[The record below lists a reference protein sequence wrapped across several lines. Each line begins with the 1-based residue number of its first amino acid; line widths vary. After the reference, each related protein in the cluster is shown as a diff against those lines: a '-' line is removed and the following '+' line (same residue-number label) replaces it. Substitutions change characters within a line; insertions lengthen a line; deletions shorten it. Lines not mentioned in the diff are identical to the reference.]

1 MAVFKKLK
9 LLLWKNF
16 ILKKRRILMT
26 VLEILMP
33 LLFSAVVLYLRFNS
47 VPRKRAATN
56 YSAID
61 VSLLPDFFHQF
72 PVKNKFQL
80 VYIPSKSET
89 LKTLTEMVEDTFDVE
104 FEVLG
109 FSSVPVFES
118 YIIND
123 PKAFYILVGIVFDH
137 NFNDSREPLPL
148 RVKYNLHF
156 SYIRRNFASMKHVFL
171 QEDSEGWCTSF
182 LYPPNLSYEPREFA
196 FTDGRI
202 PGYFKEGFLGIQHAV
217 DKAIMHHH
225 ARNASADMF
234 ERLNVLLQR
243 FPHGPHI
250 QDGFFLVLQN
260 EFPLFLML
268 SFICIEL
275 IIINTVL
282 LEKERKLKEYMYMM
296 GLNSWLYWV
305 AWFIT
310 FFISVFIAVSIMTI
324 LFCTKVE
331 NMAVFKNSDPSL
343 IFVFLMCFA
352 VATIF
357 FAFMI
362 STFFQRTHVGTA
374 SGGIIFFFTYLP
386 YLYLTF
392 SYHQRSYFEKITF
405 CLFSNVAMAM
415 GVHFISMF
423 EAKDTGIQWKNMGS
437 IRGEFSFIQVMLM
450 LLLDSLLYCVITW
463 YVESVFPG
471 KFGIPKPWYF
481 FAMPSYWHGKPIPVT
496 HALLDMGNPN
506 EAPKKEFMQEE
517 PTDLIRG
524 IEIQHLYKVFYRRG
538 NAHIAVKDLSMNLY
552 RGQITVLLG
561 HNGAG
566 KTTICSMLTGLIS
579 PSSGQAYINGYEIS
593 KDMVQ
598 IRKSIG
604 WCPQHDILFDNFTVA
619 EHLFFYAQLK
629 GLSQQKCPEEVK
641 QMLHILNLED
651 KRNSW
656 SKFLSGGM
664 KRKLSIGI
672 ALIAGSKVLMLDEP
686 TSGMDAISRRA
697 IWDLLQQQKSDR
709 TILLTTHFMDEAD
722 LLGDRIAI
730 MAKGELQCCGSSLF
744 LKQKYGAG
752 YYMTLL
758 RNPYCDTEKLSYL
771 IYHHIPNA
779 VLESSAG
786 EELIFILPKD
796 SIHRFESLFT
806 DLEMKQT
813 ELGITSFGAS
823 VTTME
828 EVFIRVCMFAD
839 YSTDISAKKQPSVHP
854 HSLISRV
861 PVERIKYLHSR
872 IYSLQT
878 GLPIT
883 LNTGFSLLC
892 QQFYAMFLKRVIYS
906 QHNWMVMLSVQILVP
921 LVIIILSLTFFNFKM
936 RSMGSVPLQL
946 ALNTYDQTIVP
957 FFVSQNF
964 KLDPQLSDHF
974 ANMLVAQ
981 GQIPL
986 EVPGPV
992 EEFLLKKAEAEPED
1006 FNRLYVVAA
1015 SFEDVD
1021 NHTIVRGLFNN
1032 QAYHSPALALTLVD
1046 NYLFKLLSGARASI
1060 TVSNHPQPQTAMEFS
1075 ENVLYQGPKGHYL
1088 VINLLF
1094 GMAFLSSTFSML
1106 TVIER
1111 RIKAKHIQF
1120 ISGVYKAAFWFSAM
1134 LWDLLSF
1141 LVCTLLLI
1149 VVFLYYKEEAFTHH
1163 ENVLAMILMLM
1174 LYSWAIIPFIYVIS
1188 FSFDSAGNAC
1198 VKLVIMLTFL
1208 SIGPI
1213 VLVSVTGEQELGYTE
1228 ISESLDHTFL
1238 ILPGHCLGMAFS
1250 NLYYNF
1256 ELQKFCNSK
1265 NLSKIECKEVSE
1277 GHVVQKNI
1285 YTWESLGIGKYLAA
1299 LAISGPLYII
1309 LLFLVETKV
1318 FRRLEARISNFFL
1331 KQKLARLLAAA
1342 SVPEDQDVEEE
1353 AKTVRTY
1360 LETLQKTNPLIVK
1373 EVSKVYIKKVPLLA
1387 VNKVSFTVQA
1397 KECFGLLGINGAG
1410 KTSIFK
1416 MLTGQKPITCGDA
1429 FIRGLSISSD
1439 LGKVR
1444 QWIGYCPQFD
1454 SLLSFMT
1461 GRETLVMYARIR
1473 GIPERH
1479 ISSCVDQIL
1488 EDLVMFVYADKL
1500 VKTYSGGNKRKLSTA
1515 IALIG
1520 DPAVIFLDEP
1530 STSMDPVARRLL
1542 WGTVGKAR
1550 ESGKAIVITSHSM
1563 EECEALCTRLA
1574 IMVQGQFKC
1583 LGSPQHLKSKFGSG
1597 YSLRAKVQREGQQ
1610 EALEEFKAF
1619 VDLTFP
1625 GFVLE
1630 DEHQGM
1636 VHYHL
1641 PGNDLSWG
1649 KVFGILEQA
1658 KKKYLLEDYSVNQIS
1673 LEDIFLNFASPVPP
1687 TQGTIQQEQAEPDR
1701 SSSPSLPR
1709 PQPRSPPSQ
1718 PLLPSSSPP
1727 SQPPLQSPSSLSQ
1740 SPSLPSSE
1748 PVL

>member
-16 ILKKRRILMT
+16 ILKRILMT

-61 VSLLPDFFHQF
+61 VSSLPDFFHQF

-89 LKTLTEMVEDTFDVE
+89 LKALTEMVEDTFDVE

-137 NFNDSREPLPL
+137 NFNDSRGKNATWGKKIFSMVIQNYIQEELSHIPSPIFLNFL
-148 RVKYNLHF
+148 CLISHF
-156 SYIRRNFASMKHVFL
+156 LV
-171 QEDSEGWCTSF
+171 
-182 LYPPNLSYEPREFA
+182 
-196 FTDGRI
+196 
-202 PGYFKEGFLGIQHAV
+202 GYYKEGFLGIQHAV

-282 LEKERKLKEYMYMM
+282 LEKERKLKVTSSASD
-296 GLNSWLYWV
+296 GWLHWV
-305 AWFIT
+305 VWFIT

-362 STFFQRTHVGTA
+362 STFFQRAHVGTA

-415 GVHFISMF
+415 GVHFMSMF
-423 EAKDTGIQWKNMGS
+423 EAKGTGIQWKNMGS
-437 IRGEFSFIQVMLM
+437 IHGEFSFIQVMLM

-496 HALLDMGNPN
+496 HALLDMGDPS
-506 EAPKKEFMQEE
+506 ETPKKEFMQEE

-524 IEIQHLYKVFYRRG
+524 IEIQHLCKVFYRRG

-566 KTTICSMLTGLIS
+566 KTTTCSMLTGLIS

-629 GLSQQKCPEEVK
+629 GLSQQRCPEEVK

-651 KRNSW
+651 KRNSR

-664 KRKLSIGI
+664 NRKLSIGI
-672 ALIAGSKVLMLDEP
+672 TLIVGSKVLMLDEP

-709 TILLTTHFMDEAD
+709 TILLTTHFMDQ
-722 LLGDRIAI
+722 
-730 MAKGELQCCGSSLF
+730 LQCCGSSLF

-758 RNPYCDTEKLSYL
+758 RNPYCDTEKLSLL

-779 VLESSAG
+779 VLESSIG
-786 EELIFILPKD
+786 EELIFILPKE

-828 EVFIRVCMFAD
+828 EVFIRVCMLAD
-839 YSTDISAKKQPSVHP
+839 YSTDISAKKQPSIHP
-854 HSLISRV
+854 YSLISRV

-872 IYSLQT
+872 IFSLQT

-906 QHNWMVMLSVQILVP
+906 RRNWMVMLSVQILVP

-946 ALNTYDQTIVP
+946 TLNTYGQTIVA

-964 KLDPQLSDHF
+964 KLDPQLSDYF

-992 EEFLLKKAEAEPED
+992 EEFLLKKAEVEPED

-1094 GMAFLSSTFSML
+1094 GMAFLSSSFSML
-1106 TVIER
+1106 TVRER
-1111 RIKAKHIQF
+1111 CIKAKHIQF
-1120 ISGVYKAAFWFSAM
+1120 ISGVYMAAFWFSAM

-1208 SIGPI
+1208 K
-1213 VLVSVTGEQELGYTE
+1213 LGYTE

-1265 NLSKIECKEVSE
+1265 NLSQIECKEIIYNTE
-1277 GHVVQKNI
+1277 YNINNI
-1285 YTWESLGIGKYLAA
+1285 YAWESLGIGKYLAA

-1309 LLFLVETKV
+1309 LLFLVKTKV
-1318 FRRLEARISNFFL
+1318 MWSLRFPSISISHPCKHFI
-1331 KQKLARLLAAA
+1331 LLTAA
-1342 SVPEDQDVEEE
+1342 SVPEDQDIEEE

-1360 LETLQKTNPLIVK
+1360 LETFRKTNPLIVK

-1454 SLLSFMT
+1454 ALLSFMT
-1461 GRETLVMYARIR
+1461 GRETLVMYAWIR
-1473 GIPERH
+1473 GIPEHH

-1530 STSMDPVARRLL
+1530 STGMDPVARRLL
-1542 WGTVGKAR
+1542 WGIVGKAR

-1597 YSLRAKVQREGQQ
+1597 YSLRAKVRREGQQ

-1625 GFVLE
+1625 GSVLE

-1641 PGNDLSWG
+1641 PGSDLSWG
-1649 KVFGILEQA
+1649 KV
-1658 KKKYLLEDYSVNQIS
+1658 ST
-1673 LEDIFLNFASPVPP
+1673 P
-1687 TQGTIQQEQAEPDR
+1687 
-1701 SSSPSLPR
+1701 
-1709 PQPRSPPSQ
+1709 
-1718 PLLPSSSPP
+1718 
-1727 SQPPLQSPSSLSQ
+1727 
-1740 SPSLPSSE
+1740 
-1748 PVL
+1748 

>member
-16 ILKKRRILMT
+16 ILKKRRTLVT
-26 VLEILMP
+26 VLEVLMP

-47 VPRKRAATN
+47 VPKKRASTN

-61 VSLLPDFFHQF
+61 ISSLPDFFDQF

-89 LKTLTEMVEDTFDVE
+89 LKALTELVEDTFDVE

-109 FSSVPVFES
+109 FPSESSFES

-137 NFNDSREPLPL
+137 NFNDSKEPLPL
-148 RVKYNLHF
+148 AVKYNLRF
-156 SYIRRNFASMKHVFL
+156 SYIQRNFASLKHMFFK
-171 QEDSEGWCTSF
+171 EDLEGWCTSF
-182 LYPPNLSYEPREFA
+182 LYPPNLSQEPREFA
-196 FTDGRI
+196 FTDGGI
-202 PGYFKEGFLGIQHAV
+202 PGYYKEGFLGIQHAV
-217 DKAIMHHH
+217 DKAIMQHH
-225 ARNASADMF
+225 AHNASTDMF
-234 ERLNVLLQR
+234 ERLSVLLQR

-268 SFICIEL
+268 SFICIQL

-296 GLNSWLYWV
+296 GLNSWLHWV
-305 AWFIT
+305 AWFIM
-310 FFISVFIAVSIMTI
+310 FFISVFIAVSVMTI

-331 NMAVFKNSDPSL
+331 NVAVFKNSDPSL

-352 VATIF
+352 IATIF

-362 STFFQRTHVGTA
+362 STFFQRAHVGTA

-392 SYHQRSYFEKITF
+392 SYYQRSYFEKITS

-415 GVHFISMF
+415 GARFISIF
-423 EAKDTGIQWKNMGS
+423 EAKGMGIQWKNMGS
-437 IRGEFSFIQVMLM
+437 VRGEFSFIQVMLM

-471 KFGIPKPWYF
+471 KFGTPKPWYF
-481 FAMPSYWHGKPIPVT
+481 FAMPSYWHGKPIPGT
-496 HALLDMGNPN
+496 HVLLDMGDPN
-506 EAPKKEFMQEE
+506 EAPKTEFMQEE

-524 IEIQHLYKVFYRRG
+524 IEIQHLYKVFHRG
-538 NAHIAVKDLSMNLY
+538 RNAHIAVKDLSMNLY

-566 KTTICSMLTGLIS
+566 KTTTCSMLTGLIS
-579 PSSGQAYINGYEIS
+579 PSSGQAYVNGYEIS

-598 IRKSIG
+598 IRKNIG

-619 EHLFFYAQLK
+619 EHLTFYAQLK

-651 KRNSW
+651 KRNLRCR
-656 SKFLSGGM
+656 FLSGGM

-672 ALIAGSKVLMLDEP
+672 ALIAGSKVLILDEP

-758 RNPYCDTEKLSYL
+758 KNPYCDKEKLSRL

-779 VLESSAG
+779 VLESSIG
-786 EELIFILPKD
+786 EELIYILPKE

-828 EVFIRVCMFAD
+828 EVFI
-839 YSTDISAKKQPSVHP
+839 
-854 HSLISRV
+854 
-861 PVERIKYLHSR
+861 
-872 IYSLQT
+872 
-878 GLPIT
+878 
-883 LNTGFSLLC
+883 SLLC
-892 QQFYAMFLKRVIYS
+892 QQFYAMFLKRVTYS
-906 QHNWMVMLSVQILVP
+906 RRNWMVMLSVQILVP
-921 LVIIILSLTFFNFKM
+921 LVIILLSLTFFNFKM
-936 RSMGSVPLQL
+936 QTMGSVPLQL
-946 ALNTYDQTIVP
+946 TLNTYGQTIVP

-964 KLDPQLSDHF
+964 RLDPQLSDHF
-974 ANMLVAQ
+974 ADMLIAQ

-992 EEFLLKKAEAEPED
+992 EEFLLKKAEEEPEGFD
-1006 FNRLYVVAA
+1006 RLYVVAA
-1015 SFEDVD
+1015 SFEDAD
-1021 NHTIVRGLFNN
+1021 DHTIVRGLFNN

-1046 NYLFKLLSGARASI
+1046 NYLFKLLSGSRASI
-1060 TVSNHPQPQTAMEFS
+1060 TVSNHPQPQTAME
-1075 ENVLYQGPKGHYL
+1075 GPKGHYL

-1094 GMAFLSSTFSML
+1094 GVAFLSSSFSML
-1106 TVIER
+1106 TVKER

-1120 ISGVYKAAFWFSAM
+1120 ISGVYMAAFWFSAM
-1134 LWDLLSF
+1134 LWDLISF
-1141 LVCTLLLI
+1141 LVSTLLLI
-1149 VVFLYYKEEAFTHH
+1149 VVFLYYKEEAFAHH
-1163 ENVLAMILMLM
+1163 ENTLAVILMLM
-1174 LYSWAIIPFIYVIS
+1174 LYSWAIIPFIYTIS

-1198 VKLVIMLTFL
+1198 AKLVIMLIFL
-1208 SIGPI
+1208 IFIPF
-1213 VLVSVTGEQELGYTE
+1213 TELGYTE
-1228 ISESLDHTFL
+1228 ISKSLDHTFL

-1256 ELQKFCNSK
+1256 ELQNFLITS
-1265 NLSKIECKEVSE
+1265 LHPMLAE
-1277 GHVVQKNI
+1277 GHVIQKNI
-1285 YTWESLGIGKYLAA
+1285 YAWESLGIGKYLAA
-1299 LAISGPLYII
+1299 LAISGPVYII

-1318 FRRLEARISNFFL
+1318 FRRLKARLSNFFL
-1331 KQKLARLLAAA
+1331 KQKLAGLLKSA

-1353 AKTVRTY
+1353 AKTIKNY
-1360 LETLQKTNPLIVK
+1360 LETLRKTNPLVVK
-1373 EVSKVYIKKVPLLA
+1373 EVSKVYNKEVPLLA

-1416 MLTGQKPITCGDA
+1416 MLTGQKPITSGNA
-1429 FIRGLSISSD
+1429 FVRGLSISSD

-1454 SLLSFMT
+1454 ALLSFMT

-1479 ISSCVDQIL
+1479 IRSCVEQIL
-1488 EDLVMFVYADKL
+1488 EDLVMFMYADKL

-1530 STSMDPVARRLL
+1530 STGMDPVARRLL
-1542 WGTVGKAR
+1542 WDTVARAR

-1597 YSLRAKVQREGQQ
+1597 YSLRAKVRSEGQQ
-1610 EALEEFKAF
+1610 EALKEFKAF

-1625 GFVLE
+1625 GSVLE

-1641 PGNDLSWG
+1641 PGGDLSWG

-1658 KKKYLLEDYSVNQIS
+1658 KKKYSLEDYSVNQVS

-1687 TQGTIQQEQAEPDR
+1687 TQGAIQQETGRA
-1701 SSSPSLPR
+1701 SHVTLPPGGTWR
-1709 PQPRSPPSQ
+1709 VHE
-1718 PLLPSSSPP
+1718 L
-1727 SQPPLQSPSSLSQ
+1727 
-1740 SPSLPSSE
+1740 
-1748 PVL
+1748 

>member
-16 ILKKRRILMT
+16 ILKKRRTLVT
-26 VLEILMP
+26 VLEVLMP

-47 VPRKRAATN
+47 VPKKRASTN

-61 VSLLPDFFHQF
+61 ISSLPDFFDQF

-89 LKTLTEMVEDTFDVE
+89 LKALTELVEDTFDVE

-109 FSSVPVFES
+109 FPSESSFES

-137 NFNDSREPLPL
+137 NFNDSKEPLPL
-148 RVKYNLHF
+148 AVKYNLRF
-156 SYIRRNFASMKHVFL
+156 SYIQRNFASLKHMFFK
-171 QEDSEGWCTSF
+171 EDLEGWCTSF
-182 LYPPNLSYEPREFA
+182 LYPPNLSQEPREFA
-196 FTDGRI
+196 FTDGGI
-202 PGYFKEGFLGIQHAV
+202 PGYYKEGFLGIQHAV
-217 DKAIMHHH
+217 DKAIMQHH
-225 ARNASADMF
+225 AHNASTDMF
-234 ERLNVLLQR
+234 ERLSVLLQR

-268 SFICIEL
+268 SFICIQL

-296 GLNSWLYWV
+296 GLNSWLHWV
-305 AWFIT
+305 AWFIM
-310 FFISVFIAVSIMTI
+310 FFISVFIAVSVMTI

-331 NMAVFKNSDPSL
+331 NVAVFKNSDPSL

-352 VATIF
+352 IATIF

-362 STFFQRTHVGTA
+362 STFFQRAHVGTA

-392 SYHQRSYFEKITF
+392 SYYQRSYFEKITS

-415 GVHFISMF
+415 GARFISIF
-423 EAKDTGIQWKNMGS
+423 EAKGMGIQWKNMGS
-437 IRGEFSFIQVMLM
+437 VRGEFSFIQVMLM

-471 KFGIPKPWYF
+471 KFGTPKPWYF
-481 FAMPSYWHGKPIPVT
+481 FAMPSYWHGKPIPGT
-496 HALLDMGNPN
+496 HVLLDMGDPN
-506 EAPKKEFMQEE
+506 EAPKTEFMQEE

-524 IEIQHLYKVFYRRG
+524 IEIQHLYKVFHRG
-538 NAHIAVKDLSMNLY
+538 RNAHIAVKDLSMNLY

-566 KTTICSMLTGLIS
+566 KTTTCSMLTGLIS
-579 PSSGQAYINGYEIS
+579 PSSGQAYVNGYEIS

-598 IRKSIG
+598 IRKNIG

-619 EHLFFYAQLK
+619 EHLTFYAQLK

-651 KRNSW
+651 KRNLRCR
-656 SKFLSGGM
+656 FLSGGM

-672 ALIAGSKVLMLDEP
+672 ALIAGSKVLILDEP

-758 RNPYCDTEKLSYL
+758 KNPYCDKEKLSRL

-779 VLESSAG
+779 VLESSIG
-786 EELIFILPKD
+786 EELIYILPKE

-828 EVFIRVCMFAD
+828 EVFIR
-839 YSTDISAKKQPSVHP
+839 
-854 HSLISRV
+854 
-861 PVERIKYLHSR
+861 
-872 IYSLQT
+872 
-878 GLPIT
+878 
-883 LNTGFSLLC
+883 
-892 QQFYAMFLKRVIYS
+892 
-906 QHNWMVMLSVQILVP
+906 
-921 LVIIILSLTFFNFKM
+921 
-936 RSMGSVPLQL
+936 
-946 ALNTYDQTIVP
+946 
-957 FFVSQNF
+957 
-964 KLDPQLSDHF
+964 
-974 ANMLVAQ
+974 
-981 GQIPL
+981 
-986 EVPGPV
+986 
-992 EEFLLKKAEAEPED
+992 
-1006 FNRLYVVAA
+1006 
-1015 SFEDVD
+1015 
-1021 NHTIVRGLFNN
+1021 
-1032 QAYHSPALALTLVD
+1032 
-1046 NYLFKLLSGARASI
+1046 
-1060 TVSNHPQPQTAMEFS
+1060 
-1075 ENVLYQGPKGHYL
+1075 GPKGHYL

-1094 GMAFLSSTFSML
+1094 GVAFLSSSFSML
-1106 TVIER
+1106 TVKER

-1120 ISGVYKAAFWFSAM
+1120 ISGVYMAAFWFSAM
-1134 LWDLLSF
+1134 LWDLISF
-1141 LVCTLLLI
+1141 LVSTLLLI
-1149 VVFLYYKEEAFTHH
+1149 VVFLYYKEEAFAHH
-1163 ENVLAMILMLM
+1163 ENTLAVILMLM
-1174 LYSWAIIPFIYVIS
+1174 LYSWAIIPFIYTIS

-1198 VKLVIMLTFL
+1198 AKLVIMLIFL
-1208 SIGPI
+1208 IFIPF
-1213 VLVSVTGEQELGYTE
+1213 TELGYTE
-1228 ISESLDHTFL
+1228 ISKSLDHTFL

-1256 ELQKFCNSK
+1256 ELQNFLITS
-1265 NLSKIECKEVSE
+1265 LHPMLAE
-1277 GHVVQKNI
+1277 GHVIQKNI
-1285 YTWESLGIGKYLAA
+1285 YAWESLGIGKYLAA
-1299 LAISGPLYII
+1299 LAISGPVYII

-1318 FRRLEARISNFFL
+1318 FRRLKARLSNFFL
-1331 KQKLARLLAAA
+1331 KQKLAGLLKSA

-1353 AKTVRTY
+1353 AKTIKNY
-1360 LETLQKTNPLIVK
+1360 LETLRKTNPLVVK
-1373 EVSKVYIKKVPLLA
+1373 EVSKVYNKEVPLLA

-1416 MLTGQKPITCGDA
+1416 MLTGQKPITSGNA
-1429 FIRGLSISSD
+1429 FVRGLSISSD

-1454 SLLSFMT
+1454 ALLSFMT

-1479 ISSCVDQIL
+1479 IRSCVEQIL
-1488 EDLVMFVYADKL
+1488 EDLVMFMYADKL

-1530 STSMDPVARRLL
+1530 STGMDPVARRLL
-1542 WGTVGKAR
+1542 WDTVARAR

-1597 YSLRAKVQREGQQ
+1597 YSLRAKVRSEGQQ
-1610 EALEEFKAF
+1610 EALKEFKAF

-1625 GFVLE
+1625 GSVLE

-1641 PGNDLSWG
+1641 PGGDLSWG

-1658 KKKYLLEDYSVNQIS
+1658 KKKYSLEDYSVNQVS

-1687 TQGTIQQEQAEPDR
+1687 TQGAIQQETGRA
-1701 SSSPSLPR
+1701 SHVTLPPGGTWR
-1709 PQPRSPPSQ
+1709 VHE
-1718 PLLPSSSPP
+1718 L
-1727 SQPPLQSPSSLSQ
+1727 
-1740 SPSLPSSE
+1740 
-1748 PVL
+1748 

>member
-1 MAVFKKLK
+1 
-9 LLLWKNF
+9 
-16 ILKKRRILMT
+16 RRTLVT
-26 VLEILMP
+26 VLEVLMP

-47 VPRKRAATN
+47 VPKKRASTN
-56 YSAID
+56 YRAID
-61 VSLLPDFFHQF
+61 ISSLPDFFDQF

-89 LKTLTEMVEDTFDVE
+89 LKALTEMVEDTFDVE

-109 FSSVPVFES
+109 FPSESSFES

-137 NFNDSREPLPL
+137 NFNDSKEPLPL
-148 RVKYNLHF
+148 AVKYNLRF
-156 SYIRRNFASMKHVFL
+156 SYIQRNFASLKHMFFK
-171 QEDSEGWCTSF
+171 EDLEGWCTSF
-182 LYPPNLSYEPREFA
+182 LYPPNLSQEPREFA
-196 FTDGRI
+196 FTDGGI
-202 PGYFKEGFLGIQHAV
+202 PGYYKEGFLGIQHAV
-217 DKAIMHHH
+217 DKAIMQHHTH
-225 ARNASADMF
+225 NASADMF
-234 ERLNVLLQR
+234 ERVSVLLQR

-268 SFICIEL
+268 SFICIQL

-282 LEKERKLKEYMYMM
+282 LEKERKLK
-296 GLNSWLYWV
+296 
-305 AWFIT
+305 
-310 FFISVFIAVSIMTI
+310 
-324 LFCTKVE
+324 VE
-331 NMAVFKNSDPSL
+331 NVAVFKNSDPSL

-352 VATIF
+352 IATIF

-362 STFFQRTHVGTA
+362 STFFQRAHVGTA

-392 SYHQRSYFEKITF
+392 SYYQRSYFEKITS

-415 GVHFISMF
+415 GARFISIF
-423 EAKDTGIQWKNMGS
+423 EAKGMGIQWKNMGS
-437 IRGEFSFIQVMLM
+437 VRGEFSFIQVMLM

-471 KFGIPKPWYF
+471 KFGTPKPWYF
-481 FAMPSYWHGKPIPVT
+481 FAMPSYWHGKPIPGT
-496 HALLDMGNPN
+496 HALLDMGDPN
-506 EAPKKEFMQEE
+506 EAPKTEFMQEE

-524 IEIQHLYKVFYRRG
+524 IEIQHLYKVFHRG
-538 NAHIAVKDLSMNLY
+538 RNAHIAVKDLSMNLY

-566 KTTICSMLTGLIS
+566 KTTTCSMLTGTWV
-579 PSSGQAYINGYEIS
+579 G
-593 KDMVQ
+593 
-598 IRKSIG
+598 
-604 WCPQHDILFDNFTVA
+604 
-619 EHLFFYAQLK
+619 
-629 GLSQQKCPEEVK
+629 
-641 QMLHILNLED
+641 
-651 KRNSW
+651 
-656 SKFLSGGM
+656 
-664 KRKLSIGI
+664 
-672 ALIAGSKVLMLDEP
+672 
-686 TSGMDAISRRA
+686 RA

-758 RNPYCDTEKLSYL
+758 KNPYCDKEKLSRL

-779 VLESSAG
+779 VLESSIG
-786 EELIFILPKD
+786 EELIYILPKEH
-796 SIHRFESLFT
+796 IHRFESLFT
-806 DLEMKQT
+806 DLEMKQI

-828 EVFIRVCMFAD
+828 EVFI
-839 YSTDISAKKQPSVHP
+839 
-854 HSLISRV
+854 
-861 PVERIKYLHSR
+861 
-872 IYSLQT
+872 
-878 GLPIT
+878 
-883 LNTGFSLLC
+883 SLLC
-892 QQFYAMFLKRVIYS
+892 QQFYAMFLKRVTYS
-906 QHNWMVMLSVQILVP
+906 RRNWMVMLSVQILVP
-921 LVIIILSLTFFNFKM
+921 LVIILLSLTFFNFKM
-936 RSMGSVPLQL
+936 QTMGSVPLQL
-946 ALNTYDQTIVP
+946 TLNTYGQTIVP

-964 KLDPQLSDHF
+964 RLDPQLSDHF
-974 ANMLVAQ
+974 ADMLVAQ

-992 EEFLLKKAEAEPED
+992 EEFLLKKAEEEPEGFD
-1006 FNRLYVVAA
+1006 RLYVVAA
-1015 SFEDVD
+1015 SFEDTD
-1021 NHTIVRGLFNN
+1021 DHTIVRGLFNN

-1046 NYLFKLLSGARASI
+1046 NYLFKLLSGSRASI
-1060 TVSNHPQPQTAMEFS
+1060 TVSNHPQPQTAMELS

-1094 GMAFLSSTFSML
+1094 GVAFLSSSFSML
-1106 TVIER
+1106 TVRER

-1120 ISGVYKAAFWFSAM
+1120 ISGVYMAAFWFSAM
-1134 LWDLLSF
+1134 LWDLISF
-1141 LVCTLLLI
+1141 LVSTLLLI
-1149 VVFLYYKEEAFTHH
+1149 VVFLYYKEEAFAHH
-1163 ENVLAMILMLM
+1163 ENTLAVILMLM
-1174 LYSWAIIPFIYVIS
+1174 LYSWAIIPFIYTIS

-1198 VKLVIMLTFL
+1198 AKLVIMLIFL

-1228 ISESLDHTFL
+1228 ISKSLDHTFL

-1256 ELQKFCNSK
+1256 ELQNFCNAK
-1265 NLSKIECKEVSE
+1265 NLSHMECEEVSE
-1277 GHVVQKNI
+1277 GHVIQKNI
-1285 YTWESLGIGKYLAA
+1285 YAWESLGIGKYLAA
-1299 LAISGPLYII
+1299 LAISGPVYII

-1318 FRRLEARISNFFL
+1318 FRRLKARLSNFFL
-1331 KQKLARLLAAA
+1331 KQKLVRLLKSA

-1353 AKTVRTY
+1353 AKTIKNY
-1360 LETLQKTNPLIVK
+1360 LETLRKTNPLVVK
-1373 EVSKVYIKKVPLLA
+1373 EVSKVYNKKVPLLA

-1410 KTSIFK
+1410 KTSVFK
-1416 MLTGQKPITCGDA
+1416 MLTGQKSITSGNA
-1429 FIRGLSISSD
+1429 FVRGLSISSD

-1454 SLLSFMT
+1454 ALLSFMT

-1479 ISSCVDQIL
+1479 IRSCVEQIL
-1488 EDLVMFVYADKL
+1488 EDLVMFMYADKL

-1530 STSMDPVARRLL
+1530 STGMDPVARRLL
-1542 WGTVGKAR
+1542 WDTVARAR
-1550 ESGKAIVITSHSM
+1550 ESGKAIVITSPGM

-1597 YSLRAKVQREGQQ
+1597 YSLRVKVRSEGQQ
-1610 EALEEFKAF
+1610 EALKEFKAF

-1625 GFVLE
+1625 GSVLE

-1641 PGNDLSWG
+1641 PGGDLSWG

-1658 KKKYLLEDYSVNQIS
+1658 KKKYSLEDYSVNQVS

-1687 TQGTIQQEQAEPDR
+1687 TQGAIQQEQAEPAH
-1701 SSSPSLPR
+1701 SSSPALPPLR
-1709 PQPRSPPSQ
+1709 FVTKINMNGINNSSGMVDARSIPVLAKWQNSYSVKVVLQELRRLMMSKEKMKLPQPPEGQ
-1718 PLLPSSSPP
+1718 T
-1727 SQPPLQSPSSLSQ
+1727 
-1740 SPSLPSSE
+1740 
-1748 PVL
+1748 